1 MGMKSRVICLGL
13 LASFL
18 MGCASTQPAA
28 RAAGAQTEYDPA
40 ARDILIE
47 AAVRPL
53 SLATTVAGTGL
64 YVFTWPFAAASG
76 STKVTGKE
84 LVVKPWR
91 ATFNRPMGNFEK
103 LEEINNE

>member
-1 MGMKSRVICLGL
+1 MAMKSRVICLGV

-18 MGCASTQPAA
+18 VGCASTQPAA
-28 RAAGAQTEYDPA
+28 GVQSDYDPDP
-40 ARDILIE
+40 RNMLIE
-47 AAVRPL
+47 VAVRPL

-91 ATFNRPMGNFEK
+91 ATFSRRMGDFEK
-103 LEEINNE
+103 LEEIIND

>member
-1 MGMKSRVICLGL
+1 MGMKSRVICLGV

-18 MGCASTQPAA
+18 VGCASTQPVAP
-28 RAAGAQTEYDPA
+28 AAGAQSDYDPD
-40 ARDILIE
+40 ARDMLIE
-47 AAVRPL
+47 VAVRPL

-91 ATFNRPMGNFEK
+91 ATFSRLMGDFEK

>member
-1 MGMKSRVICLGL
+1 MGMKSRVICLGV

-18 MGCASTQPAA
+18 MGCASTQPTAPAA
-28 RAAGAQTEYDPA
+28 DAPTDYDPD

-47 AAVRPL
+47 VAVRPL

-103 LEEINNE
+103 LEQINNE